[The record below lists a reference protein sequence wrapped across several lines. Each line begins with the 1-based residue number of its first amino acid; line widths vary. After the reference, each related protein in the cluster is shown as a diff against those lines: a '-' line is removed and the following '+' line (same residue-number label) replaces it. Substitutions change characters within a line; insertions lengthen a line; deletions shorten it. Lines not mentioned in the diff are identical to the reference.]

1 MSRKH
6 VLVVDPNPST
16 RAVVRIGLEEF
27 GFEIH
32 ECSDLSAA
40 TQLVNEL
47 APEAM
52 VVGLDLSAQETLN
65 VVEEWR
71 SQLPRPVSVVAL
83 LSNDAIPENSPP
95 GVRWLRKPFGLTSLV
110 AALYQSLG
118 LKVA

>member
-6 VLVVDPNPST
+6 VLVVDPSPST

-27 GFEIH
+27 GFEVH
-32 ECSDLSAA
+32 ECAELNMAN
-40 TQLVNEL
+40 QLVSEL

-52 VVGLDLSAQETLN
+52 VVGLNLPAETIAS

-71 SQLPRPVSVVAL
+71 GGLSRPVSVVAMVEGEIL
-83 LSNDAIPENSPP
+83 PDTAPP
-95 GVRWLRKPFGLTSLV
+95 GIRWLLKPFGLTSLL

-118 LKVA
+118 LRIA